1 MDSGDSVRCG
11 SERIRQVDADFT
23 HLLIANRGRWHLKVL
38 SGPRGGGIDQDA
50 LTPNPSPTRERGVLV
65 GDRSRDSV

>member
-38 SGPRGGGIDQDA
+38 SGPRGGGIDQDPQP
-50 LTPNPSPTRERGVLV
+50 LSHTREGSSCW
-65 GDRSRDSV
+65 G